1 MRFDMIGS
9 GKVGRAKHMR
19 RRNFLARFGCGAAAL
34 VLSARAFRPTFVAA
48 QVAAPPVGSRVHFA
62 LTTTEG
68 TAVTEQSYRG
78 KWLAVYF
85 GYTFCPDV
93 CPTTMMELS
102 GALKVLGPRADATQV
117 IFVTVDPQRDKP
129 TVLAEYLKSFDPRF
143 IGLTGTPAQISA
155 AARSFNVFYE
165 RNDTDDGNY
174 TYDHSSF
181 IYFVDPGGKLAKAFT
196 SDRDGKQ
203 IAADLLELMSGAS

>member
-1 MRFDMIGS
+1 MGAI
-9 GKVGRAKHMR
+9 VQR
-19 RRNFLARFGCGAAAL
+19 RDFLARFGRSAAAL
-34 VLSARAFRPTFVAA
+34 VLQPTFAAA
-48 QVAAPPVGSRVHFA
+48 QVAAPPQGSSVHFA

-68 TAVTEQSYRG
+68 TAVTEQNYRG

-93 CPTTMMELS
+93 CPTTMMELA
-102 GALKVLGPRADATQV
+102 GALKVLGPRADAAQV

-129 TVLAEYLKSFDPRF
+129 AVLAEYLKSFDPRF
-143 IGLTGTPAQISA
+143 VGLAGSPAQIAA

-165 RNDTDDGNY
+165 RNETDDGSY

-181 IYFVDPGGKLAKAFT
+181 ICLVDPGGKLAKGLT
-196 SDRDGKQ
+196 SDRSSKQ
-203 IAADLLELMSGAS
+203 IVADLLGLMNGAR

>member
-1 MRFDMIGS
+1 
-9 GKVGRAKHMR
+9 MR
-19 RRNFLARFGCGAAAL
+19 RRDFLARFGHSAAAL
-34 VLSARAFRPTFVAA
+34 VLSSRVFRPTFAAA
-48 QVAAPPVGSRVHFA
+48 QVAAPPEGSRVHFA

-68 TAVTEQSYRG
+68 AAVTEQSYRG

-93 CPTTMMELS
+93 CPTTLMELG
-102 GALKVLGPRADATQV
+102 GAFKVLGPRADAAQV

-129 TVLAEYLKSFDPRF
+129 AVLAEYLKSFDPRF
-143 IGLTGTPAQISA
+143 VGLTGSPAQIAA

-165 RNDTDDGNY
+165 RNETDDGSY

-181 IYFVDPGGKLAKAFT
+181 IYLVDPGGKLAKGLT
-196 SDRDGKQ
+196 SDRSSKQ
-203 IAADLLELMSGAS
+203 IAADLLGLMNGAR

>member
-1 MRFDMIGS
+1 
-9 GKVGRAKHMR
+9 MR
-19 RRNFLARFGCGAAAL
+19 RRDFLARFGRGASAL
-34 VLSARAFRPTFVAA
+34 ILSARAFRPTFAAA
-48 QVAAPPVGSRVHFA
+48 QVAAPPEGSSVHFA

-68 TAVTEQSYRG
+68 AAVTEQSYRG

-93 CPTTMMELS
+93 CPTTLMELA
-102 GALKVLGPRADATQV
+102 GAFKVLGPRADAAQV
-117 IFVTVDPQRDKP
+117 IFITVDPQRDKAA
-129 TVLAEYLKSFDPRF
+129 VLTEYLKSFDPRF
-143 IGLTGTPAQISA
+143 AGLTGTRAQISA

-196 SDRDGKQ
+196 SGLGGKQ
-203 IAADLLELMSGAS
+203 IAGDLLELMNGAR

>member
-1 MRFDMIGS
+1 
-9 GKVGRAKHMR
+9 MR
-19 RRNFLARFGCGAAAL
+19 RRDFLARFGRGAAAL
-34 VLSARAFRPTFVAA
+34 ILSARSFRPTFAAA
-48 QVAAPPVGSRVHFA
+48 QVAAPPEGSSVHFA

-68 TAVTEQSYRG
+68 AAITEQSYRG

-93 CPTTMMELS
+93 CPTTLMELA
-102 GALKVLGPRADATQV
+102 GAFKVLGPRADAAQV
-117 IFVTVDPQRDKP
+117 IFITIDPQRDKP
-129 TVLAEYLKSFDPRF
+129 AVLAEYLKSFDPRF
-143 IGLTGTPAQISA
+143 VGLTGTRAQISA

-196 SDRDGKQ
+196 SGRGGKQ
-203 IAADLLELMSGAS
+203 IAGDLLELMNGVR

>member
-1 MRFDMIGS
+1 
-9 GKVGRAKHMR
+9 MR
-19 RRNFLARFGCGAAAL
+19 RRDFLARFGPSAAAL
-34 VLSARAFRPTFVAA
+34 VLSSRVFRPTFAAA
-48 QVAAPPVGSRVHFA
+48 QVAAPPEGSRVHFA

-68 TAVTEQSYRG
+68 AAVTEQSYRG

-93 CPTTMMELS
+93 CPTTLMELG
-102 GALKVLGPRADATQV
+102 GAFKVLGSRADAAQF

-129 TVLAEYLKSFDPRF
+129 AVLAEYLKSFDPRF
-143 IGLTGTPAQISA
+143 VGLTGSPAQIAA

-165 RNDTDDGNY
+165 RNETDDGSY

-181 IYFVDPGGKLAKAFT
+181 IYLVDPGGKLAKGLT
-196 SDRDGKQ
+196 SDRSSKQ
-203 IAADLLELMSGAS
+203 IAADLLGLMNGAR